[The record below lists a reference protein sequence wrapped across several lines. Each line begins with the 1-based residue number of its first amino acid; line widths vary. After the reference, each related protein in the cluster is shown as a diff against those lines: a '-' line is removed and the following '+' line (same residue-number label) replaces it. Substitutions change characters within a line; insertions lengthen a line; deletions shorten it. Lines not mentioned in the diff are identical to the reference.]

1 MGLVALFAVGVA
13 GFVITPRLGFWLA
26 GAAAPRRARWLPWLS
41 AVLFTLAW
49 LLPNPSL
56 AHTSTF
62 TQHAVGGG
70 AACAVVG
77 LFIALNVGLRSPI
90 LRIVF
95 AYAVAASLGVGI
107 ELLEL
112 LYDQLRHTDLTADSA
127 WDLLANSTGAVV
139 MALALEGLVR
149 LSGASARAGRRAA
162 AT

>member
-1 MGLVALFAVGVA
+1 M
-13 GFVITPRLGFWLA
+13 
-26 GAAAPRRARWLPWLS
+26 
-41 AVLFTLAW
+41 
-49 LLPNPSL
+49 
-56 AHTSTF
+56 
-62 TQHAVGGG
+62 
-70 AACAVVG
+70 VG

-90 LRIVF
+90 LRVVF

-149 LSGASARAGRRAA
+149 LAGASARTGRRAA